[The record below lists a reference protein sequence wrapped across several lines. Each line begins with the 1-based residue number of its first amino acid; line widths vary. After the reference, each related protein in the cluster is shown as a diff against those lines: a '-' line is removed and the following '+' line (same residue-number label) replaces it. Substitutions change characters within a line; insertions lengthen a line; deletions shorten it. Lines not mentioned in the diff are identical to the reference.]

1 MASTCLSFCEEW
13 MRFFV
18 RKEFVN
24 CKSPTNVSLFERWE
38 EVQTGKKEEK
48 YVL

>member
-1 MASTCLSFCEEW
+1 MATTSLSFCEEW

-18 RKEFVN
+18 GKEFVN
-24 CKSPTNVSLFERWE
+24 CKSPTNVSLFERLE
-38 EVQTGKKEEK
+38 EVQTGKKEK